1 MLQKQE
7 EEGDA
12 QDSPAKEASGTMK
25 TPRLESRQSGIWDS
39 ILDMFGTKDEDEDCW
54 AEWKANLNK
63 APTKVEAEREES
75 VEWEARM
82 LARLNADVD
91 PDEDLSLSD
100 EARRAIHF
108 RSDWESLWSPEHGA
122 FEDTTRIPSMR
133 FTFRKPPH
141 DAMHENALQM
151 FSVKVT
157 ATTGGLPFDVFGMVA
172 MRDCID
178 HNRNIVFCRTRD
190 NCQTLTEEHPYLV
203 LTGPTRAAMLEMSTP
218 VIIEVDLTL
227 KGTTDSEDEK
237 LSSLVVPITSSNT
250 MYSHMWK
257 CAYTSKLST
266 IEFTLGH
273 IICSVEATI
282 FVRVTSGSWPDGF
295 RGQISAVASS
305 EDAETC
311 HTVYHTNVSA
321 EDFVLLDSGSK
332 KVTVTGDGNIEL
344 SRHVI
349 SVDTSGELKV
359 YVKAWG
365 GDNNVTEA
373 WEVFKPLD
381 AGISNS
387 MLDIGFCKIDVTVA
401 WSLISYHPVYANAR
415 L

>member
-1 MLQKQE
+1 
-7 EEGDA
+7 
-12 QDSPAKEASGTMK
+12 MK
-25 TPRLESRQSGIWDS
+25 TGRPEPPQPGIDDVWN
-39 ILDMFGTKDEDEDCW
+39 ILGMEDYDKDWW
-54 AEWKANLNK
+54 AKWEANLR
-63 APTKVEAEREES
+63 APPKKPEAEREES
-75 VEWEARM
+75 EEEWEARM
-82 LARLNADVD
+82 RAQMNADVD

-100 EARRAIHF
+100 EARHAICF
-108 RSDWESLWSPEHGA
+108 RSDWESFWSPKYGA
-122 FEDTTRIPSMR
+122 FEDTTRIPPMR
-133 FTFRKPPH
+133 FTFRKPPEA
-141 DAMHENALQM
+141 AMHENALQM

-172 MRDCID
+172 MRDSID

-190 NCQTLTEEHPYLV
+190 ECQTLTEEHPYLV

-218 VIIEVDLTL
+218 VMIEVDLTL

-237 LSSLVVPITSSNT
+237 LSSLVVPIMSSNT

-266 IEFTLGH
+266 VEFTLGH

-295 RGQISAVASS
+295 RGQISAVASGD
-305 EDAETC
+305 DAKPPFA
-311 HTVYHTNVSA
+311 VYRTSVDE
-321 EDFVLLDSGSK
+321 EDFALLDSGGE
-332 KVTVTGDGNIEL
+332 KVPVTGDGNIQL

-365 GDNNVTEA
+365 GDNNVIEA

-381 AGISNS
+381 AGRSNS
-387 MLDIGFCKIDVTVA
+387 MLDISFCKMDVTVA
-401 WSLISYHPVYANAR
+401 WSLISY
-415 L
+415 